1 MTPILGLAPS
11 LDPEADPLRAVPT
24 DRLLAELGRRS
35 RVHCIALVE
44 DQAVLGG
51 VPGAIKSTPMF
62 TWGSKTCLA
71 HEALGLLA
79 QMQLAVAV
87 EAKSQF
93 SLNGKDVDAHF
104 AALANERRRATAV
117 VPLDYTYQLPHP
129 SIPNPGTNS

>member
-24 DRLLAELGRRS
+24 DRLLAELARRS
-35 RVHCIALVE
+35 RVHCIALIDE
-44 DQAVLGG
+44 QAEIGG
-51 VPGAIKSTPMF
+51 VPGAVRSTPMF
-62 TWGSKTCLA
+62 SWGSKSSLA

-93 SLNGKDVDAHF
+93 TLGDKDVDAHF
-104 AALANERRRATAV
+104 AAQADERRRAARV
-117 VPLDYTYQLPHP
+117 GILDYTYQPPHP